1 MPSSFRLLLLALAG
15 AAGAFAAA
23 LPADAPVLPL
33 DGLKPGMKGE
43 VWTVFK
49 GTEPEPFSVEVT
61 GVVRNALGPGKSLIL
76 CELTDE
82 RVQKMGA
89 VAGMSGSPLYI
100 GGRLAG
106 ALSYQV
112 QKFETVRY
120 AGFTPVADL
129 VEVSHKSDQALAAKA
144 AARGQPETR
153 PASKGKPDEAL
164 QPLSPV
170 FAFGGLAPLVVDWL
184 APQFSA
190 LGLRVTGLGGHMAA
204 GAATYS
210 GATRSLQPGDAVAV
224 AVTTGDITL
233 AATGTVSYVEGNR
246 VVAFGHPMMGLGDV
260 ALPMARSEIVAILP
274 SNLNSLKVANTGEI
288 IGTISQDRLSAVAG
302 ELGPA
307 PAMLP
312 VEIAVV
318 RPGEEVK
325 YLRFSAARH
334 PQLTPL
340 VIGAGTAQA
349 VLGSNDAGFSNGAR
363 IEANF
368 KFSHGRSVPT
378 ASLVSGPQGIT
389 QGLTDFVRDIGAV
402 LQNPYEEIIPEAI
415 SVRITP
421 LTFNPQT
428 TLENVQL
435 SRTVLSAG
443 TTLEATIGW
452 RDYQGAPSEET
463 VSIPVPA
470 AWQGRNLELVV
481 TNGDTLD
488 RLTGRN
494 GNLTAAQFRSLDAL
508 LDLVSLARQPD
519 GLYLAVVESGR
530 IFVDQAAVT
539 RDLPGSYERIANRS
553 DEARYQSRTALEP
566 LWETHRLPG
575 RMVPGTVRR
584 AFRVTD

>member
-1 MPSSFRLLLLALAG
+1 MLPAFRLLILALAG
-15 AAGAFAAA
+15 AASALAAA
-23 LPADAPVLPL
+23 LPAGAPVLPL
-33 DGLKPGMKGE
+33 DALKPGMKGE

-49 GTEPEPFSVEVT
+49 GTTPEPFSVEVT

-100 GGRLAG
+100 DGRLAG

-129 VEVSHKSDQALAAKA
+129 VEVSRKSDQALAAK

-153 PASKGKPDEAL
+153 PASNGKPDEAL
-164 QPLSPV
+164 QPLTPV
-170 FAFGGLAPLVVDWL
+170 FAFGGLTPQVVEWL
-184 APQFSA
+184 APQFSE
-190 LGLRVTGLGGHMAA
+190 LGLRVTGLGGQMAA
-204 GAATYS
+204 GSAPT
-210 GATRSLQPGDAVAV
+210 GASRSLQPGDAVAV

-363 IEANF
+363 LEANF
-368 KFSHGRSVPT
+368 KFSHGRHVPT
-378 ASLVSGPQGIT
+378 ASVVSGPQGIT

-421 LTFNPQT
+421 LTVNPQT
-428 TLENVQL
+428 TLEYVQL
-435 SRTVLSAG
+435 SSTTLSSG
-443 TTLEATIGW
+443 TNLEATIGW
-452 RDYQGAPSEET
+452 RDYQGAPAEET

-488 RLTGRN
+488 RLTGRS

-508 LDLVSLARQPD
+508 LDLVTLSRQPD

-539 RDLPGSYERIANRS
+539 RDLPGSYERIASRA

-566 LWETHRLPG
+566 LWETRRLPG

>member
-1 MPSSFRLLLLALAG
+1 
-15 AAGAFAAA
+15 
-23 LPADAPVLPL
+23 
-33 DGLKPGMKGE
+33 
-43 VWTVFK
+43 
-49 GTEPEPFSVEVT
+49 
-61 GVVRNALGPGKSLIL
+61 
-76 CELTDE
+76 
-82 RVQKMGA
+82 
-89 VAGMSGSPLYI
+89 
-100 GGRLAG
+100 
-106 ALSYQV
+106 
-112 QKFETVRY
+112 
-120 AGFTPVADL
+120 
-129 VEVSHKSDQALAAKA
+129 
-144 AARGQPETR
+144 
-153 PASKGKPDEAL
+153 
-164 QPLSPV
+164 
-170 FAFGGLAPLVVDWL
+170 
-184 APQFSA
+184 
-190 LGLRVTGLGGHMAA
+190 
-204 GAATYS
+204 
-210 GATRSLQPGDAVAV
+210 
-224 AVTTGDITL
+224 
-233 AATGTVSYVEGNR
+233 
-246 VVAFGHPMMGLGDV
+246 MMGLGDV

-368 KFSHGRSVPT
+368 KFSHGRKVPT

-421 LTFNPQT
+421 LTVNPQT
-428 TLENVQL
+428 TLEYLQL

-443 TTLEATIGW
+443 ATLEATIGW

-463 VSIPVPA
+463 VSIPIPA

-488 RLTGRN
+488 QLTGRN
-494 GNLTAAQFRSLDAL
+494 GILTAAQFRSLDAL
-508 LDLVSLARQPD
+508 LDLVSQSRQPD

-530 IFVDQAAVT
+530 IFIDQAALT
-539 RDLPGSYERIANRS
+539 RDLPGSYERIASRS

-566 LWETHRLPG
+566 LWETRRLPG

>member
-1 MPSSFRLLLLALAG
+1 MRLLLPLLLLTAG
-15 AAGAFAAA
+15 GTVFGAMRPAAA
-23 LPADAPVLPL
+23 PILPL
-33 DGLKPGMKGE
+33 DALRPGMKGE

-49 GTEPEPFSVEVT
+49 GTEPEPFTVEVT

-100 GGRLAG
+100 DGRLAG

-129 VEVSHKSDQALAAKA
+129 VEVSRKSDQALAAK
-144 AARGQPETR
+144 GNQSQPNTR
-153 PASKGKPDEAL
+153 PASGGKTDDAL
-164 QPLSPV
+164 QPLTPV
-170 FAFGGLAPLVVDWL
+170 FAFGGLAPQVVDWL

-190 LGLRVTGLGGHMAA
+190 LGLRVTGLGGQMAV
-204 GAATYS
+204 GTAATGES
-210 GATRSLQPGDAVAV
+210 RPLQPGDAVAV

-233 AATGTVSYVEGNR
+233 AATGTVSYVEGDR

-302 ELGPA
+302 ELGDA

-312 VEIAVV
+312 VEIAVA

-363 IEANF
+363 IEAVF
-368 KFSHGRSVPT
+368 KFAHGGLVPT
-378 ASLVSGPQGIT
+378 ASLVSGPQGIS

-402 LQNPYEEIIPEAI
+402 LQNPYEDTIPESI

-421 LTFNPQT
+421 LAVNPQT
-428 TLENVQL
+428 TLEYVQL
-435 SRTVLSAG
+435 SRTILTAG
-443 TTLEATIGW
+443 GTLEATIGW
-452 RDYQGAPSEET
+452 RDYQGEPAEET
-463 VSIPVPA
+463 VSIPIPA
-470 AWQGRNLELVV
+470 DWQGRNLELVV

-488 RLTGRN
+488 QLTGRA
-494 GNLTAAQFRSLDAL
+494 GALTAAQFRSLEAL
-508 LDLVSLARQPD
+508 LELVRQSRQPD

-530 IFVDQAAVT
+530 AFIDQAALT
-539 RDLPGSYERIANRS
+539 RDLPGSYERIASRS
-553 DEARYQSRTALEP
+553 DEARYQSRPALEP
-566 LWETHRLPG
+566 LWETRRLPG
-575 RMVPGTVRR
+575 RIVPGTVRR